1 VGRLKLSS
9 KPWKM
14 KITLPSFVLTLLFLY
29 NVASAQDQSSF
40 AVNRS
45 SINPVASVSKIK
57 CTISNG
63 RVLLHWNI
71 VNNQEADQF
80 EIESST
86 DGKNFHMAALVF
98 GTEKQDTDDY
108 FFYEKV
114 TKKKTFYRLK
124 IINKDKSFH
133 YSDIITP

>member
-1 VGRLKLSS
+1 
-9 KPWKM
+9 M
-14 KITLPSFVLTLLFLY
+14 KITLPSLVLTLLFLY

-40 AVNRS
+40 AVSRTT
-45 SINPVASVSKIK
+45 INPVASISKIK

-63 RVLLHWNI
+63 RVLLNWNI
-71 VNNQEADQF
+71 VNNQQADQF

-86 DGKNFHMAALVF
+86 DGKKFHMAALVF
-98 GTEKQDTDDY
+98 GSEKQDTDDY
-108 FFYEKV
+108 FFYEKA